1 MADVR
6 LEFHAD
12 ITKSTEALTKELDSI
27 IQDVEKKISPIK
39 LKFDTTEIKATIES
53 VQSTIKETT
62 ARASQIITPNSTT
75 YNNALKSLED
85 DLASVIKK
93 QRDWSVASR
102 DSSEAVS
109 DAFKNLQHQEQVIRE
124 MIASLDG
131 LKAANNTVTIS
142 VADFR
147 EQQSR
152 YREAISS
159 TSVVLEEASKK
170 SKILSQSMNPDA
182 YASAL
187 AKVDE
192 LMRKLNAA
200 RDTALSSNY
209 AQQSPEGMRD
219 LQYYI
224 EQLDALRTKVV
235 AETMSQKEFTASLTE
250 ISASSKTVT
259 TNIADYAKSL
269 EAVKNANI
277 ASGTTEYSNALA
289 ALEKELETV
298 TSRLSAWSAASV
310 SQSDS
315 AREAYDALSSQ
326 KLAISQILEYFR
338 KYESQTGVTVM
349 SVDEFKE
356 HQAKFNEEMQKAS
369 RIIEEAS
376 AKSELLSQK
385 LNPQAYEAAVS
396 KIDKLSNSLEQA
408 RTLSTDISFGSVSPE
423 GSKAL
428 QEYIDRLSQL
438 RERLESGYLSQ
449 QEFKAEL
456 DAISSGSNNVVSSI
470 KEYAGSLEQV
480 KKSNISAGTAEF
492 DNALRTLN
500 ADLESVRQKL
510 EAWNAATVSTK
521 QDARD
526 AYSSLANQAK
536 AIEDMIKEL
545 ESYRDKNG
553 EAAMSV
559 ETFTKRQAEY
569 RAAIQASSTV
579 LGELS
584 EKSKILSSSTDPVA
598 YANAIK
604 DITLLTREL
613 AQAQETASKVN
624 FGATNP
630 QTLNDLQRYIDML
643 GEIKS
648 ALESGTLSQKEYVE
662 MFGEV
667 SAQAKVAS
675 DAVKRYAASTK
686 EWQQG
691 NIISGT
697 AEYAKAIRSLYAD
710 LEKVTVKIRDWSA
723 ASESNDDRIKSAY
736 SSMIAQK
743 DAISALITELLQ
755 FVDANGE
762 ATMSVEEFTRR
773 QAEYQNSIQK
783 SSALLEQFGQKSK
796 LLSKDLNS
804 AEYAQALSKI
814 IDLQRQA
821 TGAMSIADATPGNA
835 GRATLA
841 QYILTIDELR
851 RKLESGKMSQEEFNE
866 AFRKI
871 SANVKIAIDSV
882 KEYADSTKAFN
893 ENMDKSN
900 ELMMKAIEAQT
911 KYSSMRNSGNQYYG
925 GLSQNI
931 AELTELSR
939 RLREGTI
946 SEEEFQA
953 RVEQVTKS
961 IEINTVGLQNS
972 ATGLQ
977 RIGQQIGGLFS
988 GFTNF
993 GNGLTQYI
1001 TMMFSAY
1008 RIIYQVI
1015 NGVKNLINRSI
1026 ELEDV
1031 MVDLRIVTGL
1041 TNDEYTQYLHNIS
1054 EVSKET
1060 ATSLD
1065 SLITATTTFSRLGYS
1080 IEESSVLA
1088 KYTGMLEKVGSI
1100 DSARAQEAITS
1111 IMKAFSDELGVGNIE
1126 QVMDKL
1132 VAVGN
1137 NFPISVEQ
1145 VSEGML
1151 NASSALAAAG
1161 NSFEE
1166 SVALLTAANTTIQNA
1181 SKSSTG
1187 LRTIAARLR
1196 NTKSE
1201 LDALG
1206 EEVLTKAK
1214 YDEIVQALTKYKV
1227 SLTDLNGE
1235 YRSTYD
1241 IIQDIANI
1249 WGDLSSMEQ
1258 AALATEISGTRQQ
1271 AVFFSLVEQFQE
1283 ASGAMDKM
1291 AKSSNTL
1298 KDAYSAYTDSMSA
1311 HIEQFHTAWSQLAM
1325 DLVSSDLVKGV
1336 VDVGTKLVGIIDYLA
1351 RIKAIL
1357 PTILTLVTALQAR
1370 RLANTLAQSQQALN
1384 GIITSLRSTK
1394 TVTDATAMAV
1404 AGLNNNERV
1413 RLAAMIQQ
1421 EIQQGKLTA
1430 AQGQA
1435 IVSDL
1440 NLAAANTAVTGTTK
1454 AATTATLGFG
1464 ASLKALW
1471 ASNPLGLFLTLAST
1485 LASVVSIFGSF
1496 SGNGAGASDEIE
1508 ETAKSVKELSESTQ
1522 ELYESTKQTEASMR
1536 EILPRFKELKKGVNI
1551 FGENISLTD
1560 TQYAEFLD
1568 LQNQIAEKFPE
1579 LDAGLDKN
1587 GNHMLKISANA
1598 EILNGELER
1607 QLEVRRRLAEMDA
1620 SKNLDDAWNQGT
1632 SNVLYQ
1638 DNKNGMYALQNYYD
1652 ILQRNRGYNVRE
1664 MTSSYRDAVSK
1675 YLPQVIAAVGED
1687 VANEMRKAA
1696 EITADEIGDDGDPL
1710 MLAFQK
1716 AQNRI
1721 NEHLKAFRFTN
1732 EEDKEEVR
1740 KMLLS
1745 WAQLTP
1751 EFAEVGT
1758 QIGDG
1763 FQQIVSNIILD
1774 IDPSKFGTANAA
1786 QEYIKKNI
1794 LDVFTDMKPQAQAAI
1809 SDFMDASDAF
1819 QEGKTSAWDYREAI
1833 MGLQR
1838 ALREAGVE
1846 IETEQMILQGFGVD
1860 DFYQKFSLM
1869 TLKIKGNLS
1878 DVNEY
1883 MKSLSADEFTIAYNI
1898 IATNGS
1904 MSLDE
1909 LKLKVEQVKLETG
1922 GLVDTLDMT
1931 EFFEKTKNLRSGMK
1945 TIATAMKKLTEGTA
1959 LTKSEMMKLAEQF
1972 PMLLKQSNLFTDG
1985 SIEGQKKMLKSVQD
1999 VQKKAYQAV
2008 VDAKVAELKA
2018 SKEAI
2023 NSQIDLEKKKVEVLL
2038 EAETA
2043 LIKDKLEG
2051 NIKYERAMA
2060 KIDEIEA
2067 TNFAEI
2073 KNGEVLVNN
2082 QGLQAMAD
2090 STAQTSEQLL
2100 GNVWIPYAEGMVS
2113 TIGGAY
2119 EIMVDA
2125 AKDAYE
2131 AITAAILTGTDEDV
2145 GSASSAVMLARAK
2158 DGDQEALDNLRSGV
2172 WKLSD
2177 KAAEI
2182 FKNSLN
2188 KQISLGRIKV
2198 LEGAVID
2205 IDNII
2210 ANLEASL
2217 EDLTYTFSDASAS
2230 MGSSS
2235 GSSSYSSSSNDPES
2249 RYNSAIEALVA
2260 YRVKMFRAEL
2270 EAQKKELEN
2279 QKSLAKKFYDYQK
2292 SLVDRQYKEDKYRK
2306 EQEEKRKDITDI
2318 QMEMD
2323 RLQKDNSAW
2332 AQGRLVELAEKLTEA
2347 QDKLEEFE
2355 EKEAVEFWKGYWDDM
2370 YKAEEDRIAGEV
2382 QSINDILSD
2391 NTDFYQ
2397 RAYSELRSG
2406 TTKFA
2411 NTIFEYAQKNETSM
2425 DSFYK
2430 MFSNVYDA
2438 LLALQKEDNSTIV
2451 GDGTSWWW
2459 TGDGLRWLYDLIT
2472 NPHNY
2477 PFSGAKYAS
2486 GTSYATPG
2494 WHRVNEVGAEMLFT
2508 SADGKQYRL
2517 FSGGERVLDADSTSF
2532 LYALAKTKGGSL
2544 AGAISQSYRNVTA
2557 RTTPTNITMGNI
2569 IINGNADERTVS
2581 EIRRAQRDSVSA
2593 LLREFTRLAR

>member
-1 MADVR
+1 MADV
-6 LEFHAD
+6 LLSFHAD
-12 ITKSTEALTKELDSI
+12 IGATTEALTKELNQI
-27 IQDVEKKISPIK
+27 IQDVEERITPIK
-39 LKFDTTEIKATIES
+39 LKFDYSGLRSLSNEFQKIAEQVSQTNGGES
-53 VQSTIKETT
+53 VSGGVIT
-62 ARASQIITPNSTT
+62 AQTATW
-75 YNNALKSLED
+75 YNALKSLEN
-85 DLASVIKK
+85 DLASVTKK
-93 QRDWSVASR
+93 QNEWSAASK
-102 DSSEAVS
+102 SSVKEVS
-109 DAFKNLQHQEQVIRE
+109 AAYQDLGRQKDAIRE
-124 MIASLDG
+124 LIDRLMEFDDETGKTGITTKELSTEQAKYKEAIASTSAILED
-131 LKAANNTVTIS
+131 AA
-142 VADFR
+142 
-147 EQQSR
+147 
-152 YREAISS
+152 
-159 TSVVLEEASKK
+159 KK
-170 SKILSQSMNPDA
+170 SRLLSESLNADA
-182 YASAL
+182 YAQAIAKIDAL
-187 AKVDE
+187 QQKISE
-192 LMRKLNAA
+192 AA
-200 RDTALSSNY
+200 SGGNGDPTGNGAEALSRY
-209 AQQSPEGMRD
+209 EEE
-219 LQYYI
+219 L
-224 EQLDALRTKVV
+224 EKLRQKL
-235 AETMSQKEFTASLTE
+235 ASETMSQKEF
-250 ISASSKTVT
+250 
-259 TNIADYAKSL
+259 N
-269 EAVKNANI
+269 
-277 ASGTTEYSNALA
+277 
-289 ALEKELETV
+289 
-298 TSRLSAWSAASV
+298 
-310 SQSDS
+310 
-315 AREAYDALSSQ
+315 DALRG
-326 KLAISQILEYFR
+326 IS
-338 KYESQTGVTVM
+338 TGVNVAITNVR
-349 SVDEFKE
+349 
-356 HQAKFNEEMQKAS
+356 AYNES
-369 RIIEEAS
+369 
-376 AKSELLSQK
+376 
-385 LNPQAYEAAVS
+385 
-396 KIDKLSNSLEQA
+396 
-408 RTLSTDISFGSVSPE
+408 
-423 GSKAL
+423 
-428 QEYIDRLSQL
+428 IDR
-438 RERLESGYLSQ
+438 
-449 QEFKAEL
+449 
-456 DAISSGSNNVVSSI
+456 
-470 KEYAGSLEQV
+470 
-480 KKSNISAGTAEF
+480 
-492 DNALRTLN
+492 
-500 ADLESVRQKL
+500 
-510 EAWNAATVSTK
+510 
-521 QDARD
+521 
-526 AYSSLANQAK
+526 
-536 AIEDMIKEL
+536 
-545 ESYRDKNG
+545 
-553 EAAMSV
+553 
-559 ETFTKRQAEY
+559 
-569 RAAIQASSTV
+569 
-579 LGELS
+579 
-584 EKSKILSSSTDPVA
+584 
-598 YANAIK
+598 
-604 DITLLTREL
+604 
-613 AQAQETASKVN
+613 
-624 FGATNP
+624 
-630 QTLNDLQRYIDML
+630 
-643 GEIKS
+643 
-648 ALESGTLSQKEYVE
+648 
-662 MFGEV
+662 
-667 SAQAKVAS
+667 
-675 DAVKRYAASTK
+675 
-686 EWQQG
+686 
-691 NIISGT
+691 
-697 AEYAKAIRSLYAD
+697 
-710 LEKVTVKIRDWSA
+710 
-723 ASESNDDRIKSAY
+723 
-736 SSMIAQK
+736 
-743 DAISALITELLQ
+743 
-755 FVDANGE
+755 
-762 ATMSVEEFTRR
+762 
-773 QAEYQNSIQK
+773 
-783 SSALLEQFGQKSK
+783 
-796 LLSKDLNS
+796 
-804 AEYAQALSKI
+804 
-814 IDLQRQA
+814 
-821 TGAMSIADATPGNA
+821 
-835 GRATLA
+835 
-841 QYILTIDELR
+841 
-851 RKLESGKMSQEEFNE
+851 
-866 AFRKI
+866 
-871 SANVKIAIDSV
+871 
-882 KEYADSTKAFN
+882 
-893 ENMDKSN
+893 SN
-900 ELMMKAIEAQT
+900 ELLLKAVQT
-911 KYSSMRNSGNQYYG
+911 QSRYANTGASGSAYYS

-931 AELTELSR
+931 ADLGALNQ
-939 RLREGTI
+939 RLQAGTI
-946 SEEEFQA
+946 SESQFRAEVE
-953 RVEQVTKS
+953 RVSKS
-961 IEINTVGLQNS
+961 IEINTTGIESS
-972 ATGLQ
+972 ATGMQ
-977 RIGQQIGGLFS
+977 RLRQQIGGLFS

-1111 IMKAFSDELGVGNIE
+1111 IMKAFSDELSVGNIE

-1675 YLPQVIAAVGED
+1675 YLPQVIAVVGED
-1687 VANEMRKAA
+1687 VVNEMRKAA

-1774 IDPSKFGTANAA
+1774 IDPSKFDTANAA

-1898 IATNGS
+1898 IAADGS

-1931 EFFEKTKNLRSGMK
+1931 EFFEKTKNLRSGME

-1985 SIEGQKKMLKSVQD
+1985 SIDGQKKMLKSVQD

-2090 STAQTSEQLL
+2090 STVQTSEQLL

-2145 GSASSAVMLARAK
+2145 GIVSSAVMLARAK
-2158 DGDQEALDNLRSGV
+2158 DGNQEALDKLRSGE

-2230 MGSSS
+2230 S
-2235 GSSSYSSSSNDPES
+2235 SSSYSSSSNDPES

-2438 LLALQKEDNSTIV
+2438 LLALQKEDNRTIF

-2472 NPHNY
+2472 NPYNY

>member
-12 ITKSTEALTKELDSI
+12 ITKSTEALTAELDKI

-62 ARASQIITPNSTT
+62 ARASQIITPNSAT
-75 YNNALKSLED
+75 YNNALKSLKD
-85 DLASVIKK
+85 DLASVIQK
-93 QRDWSVASR
+93 QRDWSVSSR

-109 DAFKNLQHQEQVIRE
+109 GAYKSLQQQEQVIRE

-152 YREAISS
+152 YREAIAS
-159 TSVVLEEASKK
+159 TSAVLEEASKK
-170 SKILSQSMNPDA
+170 GKLLSQSMNPDA
-182 YASAL
+182 YADAL
-187 AKVDE
+187 SKVDD
-192 LMRKLNAA
+192 LMRKLKAA
-200 RDTALSSNY
+200 RDTATSSNY
-209 AQQSPEGMRD
+209 AQQSPAGMRD

-224 EQLDALRTKVV
+224 EQLDILRTKVV
-235 AETMSQKEFTASLTE
+235 AETMSTKEFAASLKE
-250 ISASSKTVT
+250 ISASSKSVT
-259 TNIADYAKSL
+259 ASISDYAKSL
-269 EAVKNANI
+269 EQTKNASI
-277 ASGTTEYSNALA
+277 ISGTSKYSDVLTTLQNKLESVNKMITEWSGASVHESDAVRSAYENLIKQRDAIQLAIAELDKYKGTTGIVAAEVDKLNTQLAVFKETIQSSSTVIGAADAKSSLLSANTAAYSKAASDIERLMRVLTKAQETAASVDLGYFKPDMVQNLQGYIDRLVELKGQLESGNAVQNVFSQILSEISNNAGVVVGNIDAYAEEIKRAAKEAEAFQRANIISGTDDFDKRLKSLSRDLGIVTEQLTAWDSASVNQKEGAQQAYKNIVAQKEAIEELIAALKKYEDTNGEVVMSVEEFDRKQAEYSRILQESSTTIKQLGLDSKLLRDGLFNPTEFAQAKSDLSALADTLTKVQEIATRTNYGQVSPEGASNLQQYIERLNELRANLESGSMPQAEFASRLKEISALSKPVITEIKNYAA
-289 ALEKELETV
+289 ALEEARKSELRPGSTEFSKRLRELNRDFETV
-298 TSRLSAWSAASV
+298 TEQLTKWNYAITHNEEAARNAYASL
-310 SQSDS
+310 
-315 AREAYDALSSQ
+315 EAQQTRIQEIITTLNNAQQNNQALSIEEVA
-326 KLAISQILEYFR
+326 KAIAEY
-338 KYESQTGVTVM
+338 
-349 SVDEFKE
+349 
-356 HQAKFNEEMQKAS
+356 QAEMQKAS
-369 RIIEEAS
+369 TTLTEFD
-376 AKSELLSQK
+376 AKRKLLV
-385 LNPQAYEAAVS
+385 A
-396 KIDKLSNSLEQA
+396 DMNSSDYVQ
-408 RTLSTDISFGSVSPE
+408 
-423 GSKAL
+423 
-428 QEYIDRLSQL
+428 
-438 RERLESGYLSQ
+438 
-449 QEFKAEL
+449 
-456 DAISSGSNNVVSSI
+456 AIS
-470 KEYAGSLEQV
+470 
-480 KKSNISAGTAEF
+480 
-492 DNALRTLN
+492 
-500 ADLESVRQKL
+500 
-510 EAWNAATVSTK
+510 
-521 QDARD
+521 
-526 AYSSLANQAK
+526 
-536 AIEDMIKEL
+536 
-545 ESYRDKNG
+545 
-553 EAAMSV
+553 
-559 ETFTKRQAEY
+559 
-569 RAAIQASSTV
+569 
-579 LGELS
+579 
-584 EKSKILSSSTDPVA
+584 
-598 YANAIK
+598 
-604 DITLLTREL
+604 
-613 AQAQETASKVN
+613 
-624 FGATNP
+624 
-630 QTLNDLQRYIDML
+630 
-643 GEIKS
+643 
-648 ALESGTLSQKEYVE
+648 
-662 MFGEV
+662 
-667 SAQAKVAS
+667 KVA
-675 DAVKRYAASTK
+675 
-686 EWQQG
+686 
-691 NIISGT
+691 
-697 AEYAKAIRSLYAD
+697 
-710 LEKVTVKIRDWSA
+710 
-723 ASESNDDRIKSAY
+723 
-736 SSMIAQK
+736 
-743 DAISALITELLQ
+743 
-755 FVDANGE
+755 
-762 ATMSVEEFTRR
+762 
-773 QAEYQNSIQK
+773 
-783 SSALLEQFGQKSK
+783 
-796 LLSKDLNS
+796 
-804 AEYAQALSKI
+804 
-814 IDLQRQA
+814 
-821 TGAMSIADATPGNA
+821 
-835 GRATLA
+835 
-841 QYILTIDELR
+841 ELR
-851 RKLESGKMSQEEFNE
+851 RQIDSAMTAVKIDPTNTGAADLTRYSESLDALKSRLESGKMSVEGFNDE
-866 AFRKI
+866 IKRI
-871 SANVKIAIDSV
+871 SAGAKTAISAV
-882 KEYADSTKAFN
+882 NEYAERTRAFN

-900 ELMMKAIEAQT
+900 ELMMKAVQT
-911 KYSSMRNSGNQYYG
+911 QAKYASMGNSGNQYYDG
-925 GLSQNI
+925 LTKNIANLTMLSQK
-931 AELTELSR
+931 LK
-939 RLREGTI
+939 EGEI
-946 SEEEFQA
+946 SEQEFRTA
-953 RVEQVTKS
+953 VDDVTKS
-961 IEINTVGLQNS
+961 IEINTTGLQNS

-1291 AKSSNTL
+1291 ASSADTL

-1311 HIEQFHTAWSQLAM
+1311 HIEQFHTAWSQLAI
-1325 DLVSSDLVKGV
+1325 DLVSSDLVKGIVDIGTSIVGVIDEMSRAKVLLTSILAV
-1336 VDVGTKLVGIIDYLA
+1336 VA
-1351 RIKAIL
+1351 
-1357 PTILTLVTALQAR
+1357 ALQAN
-1370 RLANTLAQSQQALN
+1370 RLVNIIAKSQQGLL
-1384 GIITSLRSTK
+1384 GIVATLRATK
-1394 TVTDATAMAV
+1394 TVTDSVSMSVASLNSSERSRLVTMLQEEVAQNRLTAEEYASITANLGLASAHGTA
-1404 AGLNNNERV
+1404 AGAANAQTTANIG
-1413 RLAAMIQQ
+1413 LAASFQ
-1421 EIQQGKLTA
+1421 
-1430 AQGQA
+1430 
-1435 IVSDL
+1435 
-1440 NLAAANTAVTGTTK
+1440 
-1454 AATTATLGFG
+1454 
-1464 ASLKALW
+1464 ALW
-1471 ASNPLGLFLTLAST
+1471 ASNPIGLIMTVASALGVIVSLIPGIKEFLG
-1485 LASVVSIFGSF
+1485 ID
-1496 SGNGAGASDEIE
+1496 SGNVE
-1508 ETAKSVKELSESTQ
+1508 ETLSETADSLAEVSESMEKLYSDTQKTTASMKDAIPRFAELARGVDRFGRNVSLSES
-1522 ELYESTKQTEASMR
+1522 EYE
-1536 EILPRFKELKKGVNI
+1536 
-1551 FGENISLTD
+1551 
-1560 TQYAEFLD
+1560 EFVD
-1568 LQNQIAEKFPE
+1568 IQNQIAETFKE
-1579 LDAGLDKN
+1579 LDAGLDSN
-1587 GNHMLKISANA
+1587 GNHMLALQISSENLT
-1598 EILNGELER
+1598 E
-1607 QLEVRRRLAEMDA
+1607 QLEKQLEAQRRLAQEELSAGLDSAYKTGAHVHSGGGHRRDDTPKIVGGGHHRDGVAGIVQHNTFSQEAVEQIRQVALQWAQMTPEYEA
-1620 SKNLDDAWNQGT
+1620 IGAQFGEGLQRVISNAILNLDANSLPT
-1632 SNVLYQ
+1632 SEAM
-1638 DNKNGMYALQNYYD
+1638 KN
-1652 ILQRNRGYNVRE
+1652 
-1664 MTSSYRDAVSK
+1664 
-1675 YLPQVIAAVGED
+1675 
-1687 VANEMRKAA
+1687 
-1696 EITADEIGDDGDPL
+1696 
-1710 MLAFQK
+1710 
-1716 AQNRI
+1716 
-1721 NEHLKAFRFTN
+1721 
-1732 EEDKEEVR
+1732 
-1740 KMLLS
+1740 
-1745 WAQLTP
+1745 
-1751 EFAEVGT
+1751 
-1758 QIGDG
+1758 
-1763 FQQIVSNIILD
+1763 
-1774 IDPSKFGTANAA
+1774 
-1786 QEYIKKNI
+1786 YIKKNM
-1794 LDVFTDMKPQAQAAI
+1794 LNVFLELKPEAKNAI
-1809 SDFMDASDAF
+1809 ESFMDIDASF
-1819 QEGKTSAWDYREAI
+1819 QSGETKAWDYRAAVITLEY
-1833 MGLQR
+1833 
-1838 ALREAGVE
+1838 ALRAAGVE
-1846 IETEQMILQGFGVD
+1846 ANTVQTILNGFEADDFSAKIETVMEGVTGSAID
-1860 DFYQKFSLM
+1860 TVEY
-1869 TLKIKGNLS
+1869 LKT
-1878 DVNEY
+1878 
-1883 MKSLSADEFTIAYNI
+1883 LSADELTIVYNI
-1898 IATNGS
+1898 ISANGS

-1909 LKLKVEQVKLETG
+1909 LKLKVEQVRLETG

-1931 EFFEKTKNLRSGMK
+1931 EFFEKTKNLRSGME

-2100 GNVWIPYAEGMVS
+2100 GNVWIPYAEGMIT

-2119 EIMVDA
+2119 ETMVDA

-2131 AITAAILTGTDEDV
+2131 AITEAITSGDTDV
-2145 GSASSAVMLARAK
+2145 GVSSAVMLARAAS
-2158 DGDQEALDNLRSGV
+2158 GDKEALDNLRNGI
-2172 WKLSD
+2172 WTLSN
-2177 KAAEI
+2177 KSAEI
-2182 FKNSLN
+2182 FKNSMN
-2188 KQISLGRIKV
+2188 RQISLGRIKV

-2235 GSSSYSSSSNDPES
+2235 GSSSSSYSSSSNDPES
-2249 RYNSAIEALVA
+2249 RYNSAIEALIA

-2438 LLALQKEDNSTIV
+2438 LLALQKEDNRTIY

-2472 NPHNY
+2472 NPYNY